1 MRTHGIN
8 MDTEL
13 RSRVHIYPDLK
24 YLRSASLIVAQI
36 ESPS

>member
-1 MRTHGIN
+1 

-13 RSRVHIYPDLK
+13 RSRVHIYPGLE
-24 YLRSASLIVAQI
+24 YLRSASLKTAQN